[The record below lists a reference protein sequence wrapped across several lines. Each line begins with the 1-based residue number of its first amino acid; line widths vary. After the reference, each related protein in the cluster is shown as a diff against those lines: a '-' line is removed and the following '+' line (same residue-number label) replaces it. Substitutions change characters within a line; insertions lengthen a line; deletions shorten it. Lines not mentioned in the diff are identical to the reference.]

1 MRRQYYN
8 YSSSELFLF
17 FHLPFIFPP
26 GGGHMVH
33 CLCVC
38 ACFDVL
44 VCMYAWEGAS
54 IARKIP
60 LRGICIGL
68 LCYSKLSGT
77 LVPTYLSMSVQT
89 AENKLICFPFPPTF
103 SLFLFESLLSSLCVA
118 LHPFLASFFN
128 FFFPSSL
135 CCCKVLHFLSNSLL
149 SVLLIPRKLV
159 LISYQCTGVFFS
171 LLELNLVY
179 NSIFSTSVHAKSK
192 KTPTQNIKKNMV
204 LQHCIVKSYPWFLFI
219 LCPRS
224 QIFF

>member
-77 LVPTYLSMSVQT
+77 LVPTYLSMSVQM

-118 LHPFLASFFN
+118 LHPFLASFFY

-192 KTPTQNIKKNMV
+192 KNPNPK
-204 LQHCIVKSYPWFLFI
+204 H
-219 LCPRS
+219 
-224 QIFF
+224 

>member
-118 LHPFLASFFN
+118 LHPFLASFLFLFPLPSMLLQGTSFSFKPLSVCPLN
-128 FFFPSSL
+128 TTKACTDKLSMYLGFFF
-135 CCCKVLHFLSNSLL
+135 
-149 SVLLIPRKLV
+149 
-159 LISYQCTGVFFS
+159 

-192 KTPTQNIKKNMV
+192 KKNMF
-204 LQHCIVKSYPWFLFI
+204 LQHCTV
-219 LCPRS
+219 
-224 QIFF
+224 FFC

>member
-118 LHPFLASFFN
+118 LHPFLASFFY

-159 LISYQCTGVFFS
+159 LISYQCTGVFFPFWS
-171 LLELNLVY
+171 WTWFIIVY
-179 NSIFSTSVHAKSK
+179 FLPLYMQNPK

-204 LQHCIVKSYPWFLFI
+204 LQHCTVKSYPWFLFI